1 MKIELPIWDIRTDKG
16 IIPIDE
22 YLYLVNIIS
31 MYKAEVLTYN
41 RTEKIFEEYL
51 DGANVM
57 MEMVMSNLDYYL
69 RNNDISWM
77 VQELFMYKYSDNYN

>member
-16 IIPIDE
+16 VIPVNE

-41 RTEKIFEEYL
+41 RAEKIFEEYL

-57 MEMVMSNLDYYL
+57 METVMSNLDYYL